1 MEYRRLGRSGLV
13 VSELAYGNWVTHGG
27 QVEQETATACVQAA
41 LDEGITFFDT
51 ADEYL
56 GGAAESVLG
65 RALSGARRS
74 SYVLA
79 TKVFYPTG
87 DTPTERGLSRK
98 HVREACD
105 ASLRRL
111 GTDYLDLYQ
120 AHRWDP
126 DTPLEETLRAFDDL
140 VRQGKVLYVGV
151 SEWRAPQIARAL
163 DLAAELGLDA
173 IVSNQPE
180 YSLLWRVIEAEVVPL
195 SRERGVGQVVFSPLT
210 QGVLTGK
217 YKPGA
222 EVPTGSRAT
231 DAYGGRFVGRWLRED
246 VLTRVAQLEPLAAQA
261 GLTLAQLALAWVLRN
276 DNVSAAIIG
285 ASRPQ
290 QVRDNVAASGIR
302 LDEDLVARVD
312 EILAPV
318 VERNPA
324 WTR

>member
-1 MEYRRLGRSGLV
+1 MEHRRLGGSGLV
-13 VSELAYGNWVTHGG
+13 VSELAYGNWITHGG
-27 QVEQETATACVQAA
+27 QVEQDTATACVQAA
-41 LDEGITFFDT
+41 FDAGVTFFDT

-56 GGAAESVLG
+56 AGAAETVLG
-65 RALSGARRS
+65 HALAGARRS

-87 DTPTERGLSRK
+87 DRPTERGLSRK

-111 GTDYLDLYQ
+111 GTDYIDLYQ

-126 DTPLEETLRAFDDL
+126 LTPLEETLRALDDL
-140 VRQGKVLYVGV
+140 VRAGKVLYVGV

-163 DLAAELGLDA
+163 DLAEQMGLDR

-180 YSLLWRVIEAEVVPL
+180 YSLLWRVVEAEVVPVC
-195 SRERGVGQVVFSPLT
+195 RARGVGQVVFSPLT

-222 EVPTGSRAT
+222 EAPAGSRAT
-231 DAYGGRFVGRWLRED
+231 DANGGRFVGRWLRDD
-246 VLTRVAQLEPLAAQA
+246 VLTRVAQLEPLAAEA

-290 QVRDNVAASGIR
+290 QVRDNVRASGTV
-302 LDEDLVARVD
+302 LDDDLVSQVD
-312 EILAPV
+312 AILAPV
-318 VERNPA
+318 VERDPSK
-324 WTR
+324 TR